1 MITQEEVV
9 VQKVFKQLDGMSKI
23 EVYDILFKI
32 ESMLLDFK
40 SPIRYEELEKT
51 LQNTSR
57 KINAGAADNFG
68 HFYLEDQCEYIK
80 IYKAKTL
87 LPDFLDKELLYFFTP
102 WQLKI
107 MDYTNKN
114 LKNTFKGTHL
124 EVLVNCFLE
133 THSAQTRNP
142 VTNRFTFLELLD
154 QIDLDS

>member
-1 MITQEEVV
+1 MITQEEAV

-40 SPIRYEELEKT
+40 SPIRYEELKES
-51 LQNTSR
+51 LESTSR
-57 KINAGAADNFG
+57 KINADAADNFG

-87 LPDFLDKELLYFFTP
+87 LPDFFGKELLYFFTP

-107 MDYTNKN
+107 MDYTDEN
-114 LKNTFKGTHL
+114 LKSTFEGTHL
-124 EVLVNCFLE
+124 EDVLNRFLE
-133 THSAQTRNP
+133 THTAQTRNP
-142 VTNRFTFLELLD
+142 VTNRFIFLELLD
-154 QIDLDS
+154 QMDLNP

>member
-40 SPIRYEELEKT
+40 SPIQYEELKKT
-51 LQNTSR
+51 LKSTSR
-57 KINAGAADNFG
+57 KINVGAVDNFG

-80 IYKAKTL
+80 IYKVKTL
-87 LPDFLDKELLYFFTP
+87 LPNFLDKELLYFFTP

-107 MDYTNKN
+107 MDYTTEN
-114 LKNTFKGTHL
+114 LKETFQGTYL
-124 EVLVNCFLE
+124 ETVVNHFLE
-133 THSAQTRNP
+133 THTPQTRNP
-142 VTNRFTFLELLD
+142 VTNRFILLEFLD
-154 QIDLDS
+154 QMDLDS